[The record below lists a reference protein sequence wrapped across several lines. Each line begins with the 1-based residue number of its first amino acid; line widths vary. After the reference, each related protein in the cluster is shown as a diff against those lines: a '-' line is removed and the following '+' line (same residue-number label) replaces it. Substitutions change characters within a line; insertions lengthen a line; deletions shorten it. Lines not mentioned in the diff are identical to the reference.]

1 LEFGILGF
9 LDLGFWFSMPSSSRL
24 NSFKHAFAGWWHV
37 LKTQPNAKIHA
48 VISVAVLVVG
58 LWVEL
63 NRYEWALITI
73 MAVIVWMGE
82 FINTALEA
90 IVDLA
95 SPQIHPLAKIG
106 KDVGAAAVL
115 IAAIA
120 AVIVGLLILGPPFL
134 AKVRTLW
141 T

>member
-1 LEFGILGF
+1 
-9 LDLGFWFSMPSSSRL
+9 MPASSRL

-48 VISVAVLVVG
+48 LISVAVFIVG

-63 NRYEWALITI
+63 TRYEWALITI

-82 FINTALEA
+82 FLNTALEA
-90 IVDLA
+90 VVDLA
-95 SPQIHPLAKIG
+95 SPQIHPLAKIS
-106 KDVGAAAVL
+106 KDVSAAAVL
-115 IAAIA
+115 IAAMA
-120 AVIVGLLILGPPFL
+120 AVVVGLLILGPPFV
-134 AKVRTLW
+134 AKLRTLW

>member
-1 LEFGILGF
+1 
-9 LDLGFWFSMPSSSRL
+9 MPASSRL

-48 VISVAVLVVG
+48 IISIAVFVVG
-58 LWVEL
+58 LWLGL

-73 MAVIVWMGE
+73 MAVVVWMGE

-95 SPQIHPLAKIG
+95 SPEIHPLAKIG

-134 AKVRTLW
+134 AKMMTFLSLTR
-141 T
+141 

>member
-1 LEFGILGF
+1 
-9 LDLGFWFSMPSSSRL
+9 MPSSSRF
-24 NSFKHAFAGWWHV
+24 NSFKHAFAGWGYV
-37 LKTQPNAKIHA
+37 LRTQRNAKIHA
-48 VISVAVLVVG
+48 LISVAVIIVG

-120 AVIVGLLILGPPFL
+120 AVVVGLLILGPPFV
-134 AKVRTLW
+134 AKVITLFSMKG
-141 T
+141 

>member
-1 LEFGILGF
+1 
-9 LDLGFWFSMPSSSRL
+9 MPASSRL

-48 VISVAVLVVG
+48 IISIAVFVVG
-58 LWVEL
+58 LWLGL

-73 MAVIVWMGE
+73 MAVVVWMGE

-95 SPQIHPLAKIG
+95 SPEIHPLAKIG

-120 AVIVGLLILGPPFL
+120 AVIVGLLILGPL
-134 AKVRTLW
+134 LLQKMLTLFSMKG
-141 T
+141 

>member
-1 LEFGILGF
+1 
-9 LDLGFWFSMPSSSRL
+9 MPASSRL

-48 VISVAVLVVG
+48 IISIAVIIVG

-95 SPQIHPLAKIG
+95 SPEIHPLAKIA

-120 AVIVGLLILGPPFL
+120 AVIVGLLILGPSFL
-134 AKVRTLW
+134 QKVITLFSMKG
-141 T
+141 